1 MSQNSN
7 SKKEED
13 TAFSSVNKESK
24 IFKPDEIEII
34 NTSFSYSIP
43 TSSMYYNSDNEFND
57 KDITDNI
64 EKTNSDVIINDN
76 KDISNEYS
84 ISKDENESVKLQ
96 FSENKPNKTSIT
108 TSLQN
113 NINDNSINNLNAS
126 PKTKTSNKRQSN
138 SFDNKPELDNSS
150 VIVEIDQEE
159 ESISI
164 DNSLSLPSNN
174 ISSSFIIADKHINET
189 IDDPDLKKQM
199 DSAENRISMATSGGI
214 TYVNNDQDLPM
225 PANSDIVNKNL
236 KNITDDVP
244 VHDSSVKEKSDN
256 NEIDKESG
264 DIANHEHT
272 ITFEDEDEDNTCA
285 ICLIETQKPTDIDN
299 FKDSSNETVVAP
311 TKEEIDNYECKL
323 HCMHK
328 FHYSCIAQ
336 WLERSQNCPIC
347 RVDIKHYEIEA
358 IEKRFDISIKI
369 KDDNRVQLI
378 QPRYNTTFDFDDI
391 ELNEELVKNYMAE
404 HFPHVNFKAY
414 IYTKYFF
421 FLIGYILLTIY
432 GIIVSII
439 SLLNGNEKFFFP
451 HYVAVIILL
460 IASIIHTTLLYLNIK
475 KNNMIN
481 YIIGQPSS
489 SPIFYGLVAVIFIIF
504 FNSLSYFVETK
515 DKPYSMEKV
524 YIYFVVLFF
533 SIVMFW
539 SFVEAIYCLKM
550 YKEDDHRRVD
560 AEVNRRNQEILERS
574 RLEEAEER
582 EYFEQHFSH
591 LND

>member
-1 MSQNSN
+1 MSEHSN
-7 SKKEED
+7 SKKED
-13 TAFSSVNKESK
+13 TTSSSANNKNSK
-24 IFKPDEIEII
+24 IFKPEEIEII

-43 TSSMYYNSDNEFND
+43 TSSMYYNSDND
-57 KDITDNI
+57 IDITDNTG
-64 EKTNSDVIINDN
+64 KTNSDILIDEN
-76 KDISNEYS
+76 KDISDEF
-84 ISKDENESVKLQ
+84 ISKEQNESPKFH
-96 FSENKPNKTSIT
+96 FSENKPNKSSIT

-113 NINDNSINNLNAS
+113 NINDNSINNSDAS
-126 PKTKTSNKRQSN
+126 PITKTSNKRQSN

-159 ESISI
+159 ENISI
-164 DNSLSLPSNN
+164 DNSLSLQNNN
-174 ISSSFIIADKHINET
+174 INSSFIIADKNINEANS
-189 IDDPDLKKQM
+189 DPDLKKKM
-199 DSAENRISMATSGGI
+199 ELAENRISLATSGGI
-214 TYVNNDQDLPM
+214 TYVNNEQDLPM

-236 KNITDDVP
+236 KNITDDAL
-244 VHDSSVKEKSDN
+244 VHDSSVKEKEDT

-272 ITFEDEDEDNTCA
+272 ITFADEDEDNTCA

-299 FKDSSNETVVAP
+299 LKDGSNETVVAP

-378 QPRYNTTFDFDDI
+378 QPRYNTTFDFNDI
-391 ELNEELVKNYMAE
+391 DLSEELVRDYLAE
-404 HFPHVNFKAY
+404 HFPHVNAKAY
-414 IYTKYFF
+414 IYIKYFF
-421 FLIGYILLTIY
+421 FLIGYILLTIF
-432 GIIVSII
+432 GIVLSII
-439 SLLNGNEKFFFP
+439 SLLKGHEKLYFP
-451 HYVAVIILL
+451 HYVIVIIL
-460 IASIIHTTLLYLNIK
+460 IIGSILHTSLLYSNIK

-481 YIIGQPSS
+481 YMIGQPTS
-489 SPIFYGLVAVIFIIF
+489 SPIFYGLVTIIFIIL
-504 FNSLSYFVETK
+504 FNGLAYFVETR
-515 DKPYSMEKV
+515 DKPYSLEKIF
-524 YIYFVVLFF
+524 IYFIVLYF
-533 SIVMFW
+533 SIMMFW
-539 SFVEAIYCLKM
+539 SCVEAIYCLKM
-550 YKEDDHRRVD
+550 FKEVDHRRVD

-582 EYFEQHFSH
+582 EYFEQHYSH

>member
-57 KDITDNI
+57 KNITDNI
-64 EKTNSDVIINDN
+64 KKTNSDVIINDN

-236 KNITDDVP
+236 KNITDDAL
-244 VHDSSVKEKSDN
+244 VHDSSVKEKEDT

-460 IASIIHTTLLYLNIK
+460 IGSIIHTTLLYLNIK